1 MTKEEEEEK
10 RGDMF
15 IYDILLHWAFVVIW
29 GLFIGFIIESLCEF
43 SMRDFYTLSHFHYT
57 FGVLR
62 DYVRV
67 VWDLSLLRSELVYIV
82 GMRDE

>member
-1 MTKEEEEEK
+1 M
-10 RGDMF
+10 R
-15 IYDILLHWAFVVIW
+15 AFY
-29 GLFIGFIIESLCEF
+29 SL
-43 SMRDFYTLSHFHYT
+43 SNFHYT

-67 VWDLSLLRSELVYIV
+67 VVDLSLLRSELVYIV